1 MTQQACIVSNLSLEL
16 AQQKLFD
23 HLTFQL
29 PLYQFTGLIGRNG
42 QGKSLLMSILQ
53 KQMTTELPYSGQIF
67 WQSPHE
73 YLDQV
78 ERIQTSTIAQT
89 LDVEDL
95 YLCFERIQ
103 RGVASFA
110 DYDQVENLWH
120 LPTEWQ
126 QLLESANLP
135 TALDTPTQNLS
146 EGQKTKLTLCR
157 LFLLKDHYLL
167 LDEPSN
173 HLDAQGRE
181 WLIQQMAQHPTGGLI
196 ISHDRQL
203 LSHIQGIFSL
213 NQLGLHYYGGNYA
226 LYQQQHH
233 LKVEALSHAVQQEKR
248 ELKQLKEQ
256 QHQSRMKAQ
265 KRQKSG
271 EKLRTSGSQAPIL
284 LDAKKEQSEQSL
296 SHLRKQQSKQLADVK
311 DELQQKQIQLEHLKS
326 QSFEFTQTTGKS
338 GEILRCNQLQLVYTK
353 SKQIS
358 LAMNAGEK
366 LHLSGANGTG
376 KSTFL
381 KTIQNL
387 IHPLAGDIYCKVS
400 SIYLDQNLSLL
411 DENISAVE
419 YLCSINSNLTEQKA
433 RTFLGNLQIRRDKAL
448 SSLRNLSGGERLKVA
463 LLALKQQTVELLLL
477 DEPENHLDIESR
489 ELLAQAIRSYNG
501 AVVLVS
507 HDKTFVQECGI
518 NESYLLSKSLN
529 DIDHHG
535 NNAHHA
541 DYF

>member
-23 HLTFQL
+23 HLNFQL
-29 PLYQFTGLIGRNG
+29 PSHQFTGLIGRNG

-53 KQMTTELPYSGQIF
+53 KQMTTELPYSGQIL
-67 WQSPHE
+67 WQNPHE
-73 YLDQV
+73 YLTQI
-78 ERIQTSTIAQT
+78 ERLKTSTIAQT
-89 LDVEDL
+89 LDIEDL

-103 RGVASFA
+103 QGIASFA

-146 EGQKTKLTLCR
+146 EGQKTKLALCR

-167 LDEPSN
+167 LDEPNN

-203 LSHIQGIFSL
+203 LSYVQGIFSL
-213 NQLGLHYYGGNYA
+213 NQLGLHYYGGNYS

-233 LKVEALSHAVQQEKR
+233 SKVEALSHAVQQEKR

-271 EKLRTSGSQAPIL
+271 EQLRTSGSQAPIL

-311 DELQQKQIQLEHLKS
+311 DELQLKQTQLEHLKS
-326 QSFEFTQTTGKS
+326 QSFEFTQSACKS
-338 GEILRCNQLQLVYTK
+338 GEILRCHQLQLVYTK
-353 SKQIS
+353 TQPIN
-358 LAMNAGEK
+358 LAMTAGEK
-366 LHLSGANGTG
+366 LHLSGENGTG
-376 KSTFL
+376 KSTLL

-387 IHPLAGDIYCKVS
+387 IYPIAGEIYCKAS

-419 YLCSINSNLTEQKA
+419 YLCGINSNLTEQKA
-433 RTFLGNLQIRRDKAL
+433 RTLLGNLQIRRDKAL

-463 LLALKQQTVELLLL
+463 LLALKQQTVELILL

-501 AVVLVS
+501 TVILVS

-518 NESYLLSKSLN
+518 NESYLLS
-529 DIDHHG
+529 
-535 NNAHHA
+535 
-541 DYF
+541 